1 MNQQLHARYQSEE
14 SLIASF
20 VSFVWQQGSQIIP
33 KLTLMFSVCR
43 CLHAKRLQPFSF
55 QGCDLVYLF
64 LELLPR
70 GLCWVLCMFLKQS
83 ITTRNFALNLW
94 SYPGQLIT
102 SDPFFLY
109 WSVFVQH
116 LTVQLSPMVPSDSKR
131 ISDFRYKSWYSPIDL
146 RLKVLETFLS
156 RV

>member
-1 MNQQLHARYQSEE
+1 M
-14 SLIASF
+14 IATF
-20 VSFVWQQGSQIIP
+20 ISFVWQQGSQIIP
-33 KLTLMFSVCR
+33 KLTMMFSVCR

-102 SDPFFLY
+102 SDRFFFFYISKSSYLVY
-109 WSVFVQH
+109 CSAENIDMLSTEGFFTSTKERSN
-116 LTVQLSPMVPSDSKR
+116 TVHTVVHNQKCLH
-131 ISDFRYKSWYSPIDL
+131 
-146 RLKVLETFLS
+146 
-156 RV
+156 